1 MKLINLFN
9 LWNCVVEFIDTDFGF
24 GNNRPARERIE
35 ATAKYIKEVQFF
47 PCSLSNYIKE
57 VR

>member
-1 MKLINLFN
+1 MNN
-9 LWNCVVEFIDTDFGF
+9 EAEYIDTDFGF
-24 GNNRPARERIE
+24 GNNRPARERIK